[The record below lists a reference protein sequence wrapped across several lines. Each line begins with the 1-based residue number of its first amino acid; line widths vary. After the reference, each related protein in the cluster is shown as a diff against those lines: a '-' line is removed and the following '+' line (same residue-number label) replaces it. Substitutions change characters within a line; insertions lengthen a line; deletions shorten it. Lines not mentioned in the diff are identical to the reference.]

1 MGIAICKWPWSFCI
15 QVINRENPSKYVT
28 HMYIYILHLYYVYT
42 IVSTSWDK
50 LTTGTVGGVISM
62 INYST
67 IIGIWWNLNRNIM
80 ITENICVI
88 VLTMELITKRWRI
101 MSNYD
106 ITQFWYITILVPNYT
121 SYITLN
127 NNILVLRS
135 RIQLNLWSSHCQARM
150 DDDIEGA
157 KVPTRFA
164 V

>member
-15 QVINRENPSKYVT
+15 QVINREIPSKYVT
-28 HMYIYILHLYYVYT
+28 HMYGYIYILHLYYVYT

-121 SYITLN
+121 SYITY
-127 NNILVLRS
+127 V
-135 RIQLNLWSSHCQARM
+135 
-150 DDDIEGA
+150 
-157 KVPTRFA
+157 T
-164 V
+164 